1 MEDKTDTIVYIAVLA
16 FATVFKI
23 ISQVFCAPISRKF
36 YPKYDALEA
45 PLKRHWN
52 TYVLS
57 AIHAVIATICGAY
70 FVFLD
75 ERTREYPFGPSGIN
89 SCDK

>member
-23 ISQVFCAPISRKF
+23 ISKVFCAPISRKF

-45 PLKRHWN
+45 PLKQNWN

-57 AIHAVIATICGAY
+57 AIHTVIATICGAY

-75 ERTREYPFGPSGIN
+75 ERTREYPFGPSDIN